1 MKSISVVFFSFVGFL
16 FFYVGMPTINYGFI
30 GLPFTLLVLTFLWV
44 MLSTGLEMSADKNN

>member
-1 MKSISVVFFSFVGFL
+1 
-16 FFYVGMPTINYGFI
+16 MPTINYGFI